1 MSLADRI
8 RSVLNEHGGEVR
20 FTQLYRE
27 LGHEFLSTEIR
38 AELDH
43 MNDVALTY
51 TGPVRRGPSTL
62 VIRRKGRGQT
72 VSEAKLSRTELKEK
86 AREAIMEAV
95 ALTWHHWRTVEND
108 IPDSQHEEFDAVI
121 KREAD
126 RVARL
131 MGYEE
136 SWKA

>member
-8 RSVLNEHGGEVR
+8 RSVLIEHGGEVR

-27 LGHEFLSTEIR
+27 LGHEFLSTEIK

-62 VIRRKGRGQT
+62 VVRRKEGG
-72 VSEAKLSRTELKEK
+72 SS
-86 AREAIMEAV
+86 ARETAGRYSR
-95 ALTWHHWRTVEND
+95 HR
-108 IPDSQHEEFDAVI
+108 P
-121 KREAD
+121 
-126 RVARL
+126 
-131 MGYEE
+131 
-136 SWKA
+136 